1 MIALDEDYQYALVS
15 GPNRDYLWL
24 LSRAPDIPSHI
35 RQQYLALAA
44 ELGFAVNKLVWVPQA
59 KA

>member
-1 MIALDEDYQYALVS
+1 VS

-24 LSRAPDIPSHI
+24 LSRTPDIPSHI